1 MQHASSTQGLPWRQ
15 GRDDVIAII
24 GARTLKVRPT
34 TRRTL
39 RALGGRRIVVEG
51 FGRNAPAFV
60 AIAGGGAVPVGAWLT
75 RTALRRFVETAKRI
89 LK

>member
-1 MQHASSTQGLPWRQ
+1 MKGE
-15 GRDDVIAII
+15 DVKKI
-24 GARTLKVRPT
+24 RPT

-51 FGRNAPAFV
+51 FGRKAPAFV
-60 AIAGGGAVPVGAWLT
+60 AISGGREAPIGAWLSP
-75 RTALRRFVETAKRI
+75 RELRRFVETAKRI

>member
-1 MQHASSTQGLPWRQ
+1 MKGEAAKK
-15 GRDDVIAII
+15 I
-24 GARTLKVRPT
+24 RPT

-51 FGRNAPAFV
+51 FGRKAPAFV
-60 AIAGGGAVPVGAWLT
+60 AISGGHEAPIGAWLSP
-75 RTALRRFVETAKRI
+75 RELRRLVETARRI